1 VTTAPDSLSPALPED
16 LADLERHLQDNLRA
30 AEALARDLNEAQ
42 FQWQP
47 DPTSWSI
54 ALCVDHLAVANR
66 VYLEPMR
73 EAIATARQRGSQRRG
88 PIRPG
93 AFSRFFLSTLEP
105 PPRRKMTAPRKI
117 VPTLG
122 KSKDVV
128 MRDFLGLQVEVLA
141 LLREAA
147 DLDLN
152 RIRFVNPFIPLL
164 RFTVGTGFLV
174 IAAHER
180 RHLWQAERIRERAGF
195 PER

>member
-1 VTTAPDSLSPALPED
+1 
-16 LADLERHLQDNLRA
+16 LADLERQLQDNLRA
-30 AEALARDLNEAQ
+30 AEAFARDLNEAQ

-47 DPTSWSI
+47 APTSWSI
-54 ALCVDHLAVANR
+54 AQCFDHLAVANR
-66 VYLEPMR
+66 VYLEPMG
-73 EAIATARQRGSQRRG
+73 EAIAAARQRGSRRRG

-105 PPRRKMTAPRKI
+105 PPRRKLRAPRKI

-128 MRDFLGLQVEVLA
+128 VRDFLGSQVEVLA

-174 IAAHER
+174 IATHER
-180 RHLWQAERIRERAGF
+180 RHLWQAERIRERVGF
-195 PER
+195 PG